1 MQHED
6 ECPKCFG
13 AKEVMEPRETKG
25 FEYRTCTLCGGSGI
39 VSTQVAQD
47 FIFSLNEENFDEDE

>member
-1 MQHED
+1 MNVTD
-6 ECPKCFG
+6 ECPRCFG
-13 AKEVMEPRETKG
+13 AKEIMEPKETKG
-25 FEYRTCTLCGGSGI
+25 FEYKTCTLCGGSGI